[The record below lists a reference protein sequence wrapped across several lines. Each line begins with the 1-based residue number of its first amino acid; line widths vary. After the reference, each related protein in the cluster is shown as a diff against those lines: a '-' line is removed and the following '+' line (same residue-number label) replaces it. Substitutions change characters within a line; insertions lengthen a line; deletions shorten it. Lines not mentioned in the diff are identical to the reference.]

1 MRWTALFADLEAQL
15 EAAERGELAAEV
27 ADRSRREAA
36 LVPAG
41 DRLAAAVG
49 AQVGVTVVGAGA
61 VSGRLV
67 DTGPDWLLL
76 EEVGRRELLVPWPA
90 VLSVSGLGARTR
102 EPGAVGEVAARL
114 DLRWA
119 LRGLARSRAGLSVV
133 LRDGT
138 VHAGT
143 LDRVGADHVE
153 LAGHPAGEARR
164 AAAVRDVV
172 LLPLDALAVL
182 RQV

>member
-1 MRWTALFADLEAQL
+1 MRWMALFADLEAQL
-15 EAAERGELAAEV
+15 EAAERGELEAEV

-36 LVPAG
+36 LVPAA
-41 DRLAAAVG
+41 DRVAAAVG
-49 AQVGVTVVGAGA
+49 AHVGVSVMGAGT
-61 VSGRLV
+61 VSGQLL

-76 EEVGRRELLVPWPA
+76 EDTGRRELLVPWSA
-90 VLSVSGLGARTR
+90 VLSVTGLGARTR
-102 EPGAVGEVAARL
+102 EPGAGGEVGARL

-153 LAGHPAGEARR
+153 LAVHPAGEPRR
-164 AAAVRDVV
+164 VGAVRGVV
-172 LLPLDALAVL
+172 LLPLGALAVL
-182 RQV
+182 RQA